1 MNKNINKYI
10 KKKKRNKKIK
20 RITLGLF
27 VIVIGI
33 IIFIYKAP
41 LFNLKKIN
49 INGLVSLT
57 NDSIQ
62 DVLKYEIGQNIF
74 TIDYKEMEKTLMSN
88 PYIEKVKISKKGLN
102 QLNINIEESKI
113 GFYIEKDGKFY
124 TINNEGVIVEE
135 LADINDKKLINI
147 YDVDITNKK
156 IGDKITEDNNLYN
169 VLDEFYKMKEVLP
182 EEYSIDKI
190 GIKDLSKINC
200 YIKEVEIIIGDRFE
214 MKDKMN
220 LALNAIDQGAI
231 KKGYIDMSF
240 DGTPVLKE
248 EKEKED

>member
-1 MNKNINKYI
+1 MNKNINKFI
-10 KKKKRNKKIK
+10 KKKKRNKIVK

-27 VIVIGI
+27 VIIIGI

-57 NDSIQ
+57 NESLQ
-62 DVLKYEIGQNIF
+62 EVLKYEIGQNIF
-74 TIDYKEMEKTLMSN
+74 TIDYKEMEKTLTSN
-88 PYIEKVKISKKGLN
+88 PYIQKVKISKKGIN
-102 QLNINIEESKI
+102 QLDINIEESKI

-135 LADINDKKLINI
+135 LTDLIDKDLINIYDMDINDKK
-147 YDVDITNKK
+147 V
-156 IGDKITEDNNLYN
+156 GDKILEDNNIN
-169 VLDEFYKMKEVLP
+169 DVLDEFYRMKEVLP
-182 EEYSIDKI
+182 EDYKISKI
-190 GIKDLSKINC
+190 GIKDLSNINC
-200 YIKEVEIIIGDRFE
+200 YIREVKVIIGDRFE

-220 LALNAIDQGAI
+220 LALNAIDQGTI

-240 DGTPVLKE
+240 NGAPVLKE
-248 EKEKED
+248 EK

>member
-1 MNKNINKYI
+1 MNKDI
-10 KKKKRNKKIK
+10 KKFIKKRKRNKIIK
-20 RITLGLF
+20 RVTLGLF
-27 VIVIGI
+27 VIIIGI
-33 IIFIYKAP
+33 IVFVYKSP

-62 DVLKYEIGQNIF
+62 EVLKYEIGQNIF
-74 TIDYKEMEKTLMSN
+74 TIDYKEMEKTLTSN
-88 PYIEKVKISKKGLN
+88 PYVQNVKISKKGIN
-102 QLNINIEESKI
+102 QLNINIQESKI

-135 LADINDKKLINI
+135 LTDLIDKKLINI
-147 YDVDITNKK
+147 YDIDIKDKK
-156 IGDKITEDNNLYN
+156 VGEKVLEDNNLYD
-169 VLDEFYKMKEVLP
+169 VLDEFYRMKEVLP
-182 EEYSIDKI
+182 EEYEISKI
-190 GIKDLSKINC
+190 GIKDLSHIKC

-240 DGTPVLKE
+240 NGTPVLKE
-248 EKEKED
+248 EK